1 MIFIQNKKIVIR
13 NLIFDYDELTG
24 ELIYKEIGKDL
35 ESHSVLVN
43 VKKKKKSGIV
53 GLKPEY
59 WEKYTGVLWN
69 QRLAQVSY
77 VNALQGIDKAR
88 NDRFFMMPCNLD
100 WSSANSRRFSL
111 TTKSGGDGKCLRFV
125 ASSAGD
131 IFVVFATNPNDE
143 YTWYMVQISS
153 YGVAFYRVWNLILPV
168 ILFSSFFYY

>member
-1 MIFIQNKKIVIR
+1 M
-13 NLIFDYDELTG
+13 
-24 ELIYKEIGKDL
+24 
-35 ESHSVLVN
+35 
-43 VKKKKKSGIV
+43 
-53 GLKPEY
+53 
-59 WEKYTGVLWN
+59 LWN

-111 TTKSGGDGKCLRFV
+111 SQKSRGKCLRFV

-153 YGVAFYRVWNLILPV
+153 YGVAFYRVYSQLFTPFYNGLIDL
-168 ILFSSFFYY
+168 IFIGWTSC

>member
-1 MIFIQNKKIVIR
+1 M
-13 NLIFDYDELTG
+13 
-24 ELIYKEIGKDL
+24 
-35 ESHSVLVN
+35 
-43 VKKKKKSGIV
+43 KKKKKSGIV

-153 YGVAFYRVWNLILPV
+153 YGVAFYRVWNFILPV
-168 ILFSSFFYY
+168 ILFSSFFYYIRIDLRLD